1 MVTIYT
7 IWYIFSL
14 MQRTITLKL
23 GNNSVI
29 AETVR
34 QFNECCNFFLR
45 MGYDAKTY
53 SKRAVQNLG
62 YREARRRWPCLQ
74 SSLVQ
79 GARDCACDMLKR
91 AKSKKLPVKQ
101 RWSSARFNQRTF
113 KAYLSTGSLSISTV
127 EGRKRITLNIPTY
140 FHRYVDWDVV
150 SARVRSLKGIM
161 YSDLVVE
168 SEDIAPSGNLLNEPL
183 RVLGIDRGV
192 INAAVASNGMF
203 FNSGHLRMVRGR
215 YAYLRRMMQAAG
227 TRSARRHLHRLSGRE
242 RRFQAC
248 TNHLIAKQ
256 IAATDY
262 DAIALERLTIWRER
276 RVGKG
281 FNRMLGGW
289 AYAQLEAFLRY
300 KCEESGKTLVL
311 VPAQNTSRLCSRCG
325 NSGTRY
331 WSKFSC
337 PSCGVVLN
345 ADLNAARNIAQR
357 GITLLG
363 RLNVNQPIVA
373 GRDAA
378 HNGKRAELSYKFSV
392 SKEGS

>member
-1 MVTIYT
+1 
-7 IWYIFSL
+7 

-23 GNNSVI
+23 GNNSAI

-45 MGYDAKTY
+45 MGYDAKTC
-53 SKRAVQNLG
+53 SKRAVQSLG
-62 YREARRRWPCLQ
+62 YRGARRRWPSLQ
-74 SSLVQ
+74 SSIVQ

-91 AKSKKLPVKQ
+91 ERTKKLPVKKQ
-101 RWSSARFNQRTF
+101 WSSARFNQRTF
-113 KAYLSTGSLSISTV
+113 KAYLNTGSLSISTV
-127 EGRKRITLNIPTY
+127 EGRKRIALNIPTY
-140 FHRYVDWDVV
+140 FHRYTDWSVV
-150 SARVRSLKGIM
+150 SLRVRSLEGIL
-161 YSDLVVE
+161 YADLVVE
-168 SEDIAPSGNLLNEPL
+168 LVDAAAAKELPGVPL

-192 INAAVASNGMF
+192 INAAVASNGVF
-203 FNSGHLRMVRGR
+203 FNSRHLRMLRGR
-215 YAYLRRMMQAAG
+215 YAYLRGRLQAAG

-256 IAATDY
+256 IAAMDY
-262 DAIALERLTIWRER
+262 DVIALERLGISRER
-276 RVGKG
+276 RVGRA

-300 KCEESGKTLVL
+300 KCEETGRTVVL

-325 NSGTRY
+325 SLGTRCR
-331 WSKFSC
+331 STFSC
-337 PSCGVVLN
+337 PSCGMVLS

-373 GRDAA
+373 GNDAA
-378 HNGKRAELSYKFSV
+378 HNGRTAEPSCKLS
-392 SKEGS
+392 GSTESS